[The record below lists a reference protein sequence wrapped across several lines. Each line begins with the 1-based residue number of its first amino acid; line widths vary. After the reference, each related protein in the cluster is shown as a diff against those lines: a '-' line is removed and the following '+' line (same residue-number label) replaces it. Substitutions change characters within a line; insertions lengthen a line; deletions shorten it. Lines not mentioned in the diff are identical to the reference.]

1 MGRRIGVTGTLLL
14 AAVALSACNDT
25 GRDKPDD
32 RARDAVVAETEA
44 TIHSLFQATNDRDAD
59 RVLGHYL
66 PTAELVNIACT
77 TIREGFA
84 ERERI
89 LRMWHEDRP
98 EGDIEYEIVRTQ
110 TVGTNGAVVT
120 ARGRSHEGTALFWTF
135 VLRNEP
141 GHGWRVIQEHQSW
154 PGCRE
159 VRIHPGG

>member
-1 MGRRIGVTGTLLL
+1 MERGIGATGTILL
-14 AAVALSACNDT
+14 ATVALGACGDE
-25 GRDKPDD
+25 GRDTPDA
-32 RARDAVVAETEA
+32 RALDAVVAEAEA
-44 TIHSLFQATNDRDAD
+44 TIHGLFQATNDRDAD

-66 PTAELVNIACT
+66 ATAELVNVACT

-98 EGDIEYEIVRTQ
+98 EGDIEYQIVRTQ
-110 TVGTNGAVVT
+110 AVGTNGAVVT

-135 VLRNEP
+135 VLRNER
-141 GHGWRVIQEHQSW
+141 GQGWRVIQEHQSW